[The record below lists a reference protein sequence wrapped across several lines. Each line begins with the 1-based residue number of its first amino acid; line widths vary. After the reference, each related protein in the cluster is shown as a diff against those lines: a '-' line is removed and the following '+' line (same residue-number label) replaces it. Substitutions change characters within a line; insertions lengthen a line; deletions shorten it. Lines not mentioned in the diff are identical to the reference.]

1 MANPLL
7 AGAPALTR
15 PNREPRSHR
24 LIDAAREDATEMEQQ
39 ADALLGR
46 CVLLGSDSGIY
57 AQNQL
62 DRKMRDEGKRM
73 PLLAECGVPDE
84 MVDYLVERQMEDLI
98 DAASLTA
105 FQEIVYRLHV
115 SGLSVKRIAEASG
128 VRRGTIEQRLRTVKR
143 RVRAAYEQGRY
154 AGWYEVYLSEVNRPA
169 YRRRK

>member
-1 MANPLL
+1 MAKPLS
-7 AGAPALTR
+7 AGSPALTR
-15 PNREPRSHR
+15 PDPEPRSDR
-24 LIDAAREDATEMEQQ
+24 LIRAACEDATEMERE

-46 CVLLGSDSGIY
+46 CVMLGSDSGVY

-62 DRKMRDEGKRM
+62 DRKMRDEQKRM
-73 PLLAECGVPDE
+73 PLLTECGVTDE

-105 FQEIVYRLHV
+105 FQEIIYRLHV
-115 SGLSVKRIAEASG
+115 SGFSVKRIAAALG
-128 VRRGTIEQRLRTVKR
+128 IRRGTTEQRLRKVKR

-169 YRRRK
+169 YRRPR